1 MGKVKEFFGNPG
13 DRPGV
18 HCQAPIPVHHH
29 TGSDAES
36 DTDEKLRSAKD
47 ADGSDPTHTC
57 SVASVSDSSD
67 AAELSSVTIQQNGT
81 YDISRGFT
89 GLHKG
94 YMDRILDKLVLFAGT
109 ITVFYC
115 VWIILIIWV
124 VLGAVYNAPFNWQV
138 VMQDGQ
144 SIQCY
149 IWDTLLMRQQLSSGH
164 EQLLVCANLRSRM
177 ASFQRMLGDWA
188 KSPQHN
194 TAREQTADTV
204 SHNSQC
210 EGDCACACGA
220 SATEKEALGQL
231 PIENWYDRVS
241 NYSAVA
247 IGSVAAMVLF
257 WICIIVWIGCGA
269 IPQAGDTSAPFT
281 GRTTGSNPQY
291 KMFSNAWQMDINTAV
306 AVSLLICTTFLQNI
320 RARHDRFIAKI
331 LLEVFS
337 RDERIDIM
345 LRDSLGDYK
354 PHPVINIPEAKRSW
368 LQRVID
374 WYADIIG
381 TGIGVIIAI
390 IVFGVWI
397 GIGTPLHWGD
407 DWWLII
413 GTYTGLVGFIDGYVL
428 REVYYRAVNEE
439 EKNYAQVIED
449 DLAFMQQLGVPN
461 PRDIVDSLEE
471 QQAKV
476 TGTMHYKISAF
487 VNVICSHQYSVVL
500 GVLIVVGLICA
511 SSGMKWST
519 TGQLIANTP
528 TMIIEEFFLIVLI
541 QAHNWADVQRRLE
554 MSTILAHR
562 RIMEARIEELLG

>member
-1 MGKVKEFFGNPG
+1 MGKIKEFFGNPG
-13 DRPGV
+13 ERPGL
-18 HCQAPIPVHHH
+18 HCQAPIPAHHNVCA
-29 TGSDAES
+29 GSDDDEAE
-36 DTDEKLRSAKD
+36 EKLRSAKKEED
-47 ADGSDPTHTC
+47 YNPVNTC

-67 AAELSSVTIQQNGT
+67 SAELSSFTIQQNGT
-81 YDISRGFT
+81 FDISRGFT

-149 IWDTLLMRQQLSSGH
+149 VWDTLLMRQQLSSSH
-164 EQLLVCANLRSRM
+164 EQLIVCANLRSRM
-177 ASFQRMLGDWA
+177 ASFQRMVKDWA
-188 KSPQHN
+188 LLPHSKESSPS
-194 TAREQTADTV
+194 DTV
-204 SHNSQC
+204 GACDQDGNASDN
-210 EGDCACACGA
+210 CACG
-220 SATEKEALGQL
+220 SSSTEREQLGQL

-241 NYSAVA
+241 NYSSII
-247 IGSVAAMVLF
+247 IGSVAAMVVF
-257 WICIIVWIGCGA
+257 WMCIIVWIGCGA
-269 IPQAGDTSAPFT
+269 IPQAGDTTAPFT
-281 GRTTGSNPQY
+281 GKYSGSNPQY
-291 KMFSNAWQMDINTAV
+291 KKFSDAWQMDINTAV

-320 RARHDRFIAKI
+320 RARHDKFIAKI

-337 RDERIDIM
+337 KDEHIDLM
-345 LRDSLGDYK
+345 LRSHLDDYK
-354 PHPVINIPEAKRSW
+354 PHTVINIPEAKRSW
-368 LQRVID
+368 LQKIID

-428 REVYYRAVNEE
+428 REVYYRSVNEE
-439 EKNYAQVIED
+439 EKNYAKVIDD
-449 DLAFMQQLGVPN
+449 DLQFMQQLGVPN
-461 PRDIVDSLEE
+461 PRDIVDSLEQE
-471 QQAKV
+471 QAKV
-476 TGTMHYKISAF
+476 TSTMHYKISAF
-487 VNVICSHQYSVVL
+487 VNMICSHQYSVVL

-562 RIMEARIEELLG
+562 RIMESHIEKMLA